1 MSRKQIPSPQ
11 KKAQTKPS
19 GRSEELDEIIDRMP
33 MAFGK
38 WVALAVIVFAAL
50 FLLFG
55 WIIKYPDMV
64 TGQIKI
70 NAQNPTIRLVANSTG
85 NLLLLSHKAQE
96 EVKKG
101 EYIAVVQNP
110 ASTEYVQKI
119 ADIMGKISMEDVQL
133 PTFRDSFPD
142 KMSLGEINSQYYA
155 FLAALKAWCDYMSRN
170 VYEKQKDNIA
180 AGIQW
185 KKEIVG
191 EAEEARKAAK
201 DRMDVAQKWLKRYT
215 SLDRQQIATYEYET
229 DQVKNNYLTT
239 VQEVQ
244 NINREISSTRM
255 QITEAYHQLEQLEI
269 EQKEKERNLQVEL
282 LSTYQSL
289 RSNIA
294 AWEQKYVLKA
304 PFDGRV
310 EFLKFIADGQFVE
323 AGESIFGIIPK
334 ENHIYG
340 QVLLPASGAGK
351 VKQNSKVVIKLEN
364 YPYMEYGYIEG
375 YVSSI
380 SLVTQTQKT
389 EKSTVETYLINV
401 ELPNGLTTN
410 YEEVL
415 DFKYELGGTAD
426 MIVKDRRLI
435 ERLFDNLRY
444 RTK

>member
-1 MSRKQIPSPQ
+1 MSRKQTPSLQ

-110 ASTEYVQKI
+110 AATEDVQKI

-185 KKEIVG
+185 KKEIVD

-229 DQVKNNYLTT
+229 DQV
-239 VQEVQ
+239 
-244 NINREISSTRM
+244 R
-255 QITEAYHQLEQLEI
+255 
-269 EQKEKERNLQVEL
+269 
-282 LSTYQSL
+282 
-289 RSNIA
+289 
-294 AWEQKYVLKA
+294 
-304 PFDGRV
+304 
-310 EFLKFIADGQFVE
+310 
-323 AGESIFGIIPK
+323 II
-334 ENHIYG
+334 I
-340 QVLLPASGAGK
+340 
-351 VKQNSKVVIKLEN
+351 
-364 YPYMEYGYIEG
+364 
-375 YVSSI
+375 
-380 SLVTQTQKT
+380 
-389 EKSTVETYLINV
+389 
-401 ELPNGLTTN
+401 
-410 YEEVL
+410 
-415 DFKYELGGTAD
+415 
-426 MIVKDRRLI
+426 
-435 ERLFDNLRY
+435 
-444 RTK
+444 

>member
-1 MSRKQIPSPQ
+1 MCNYQH
-11 KKAQTKPS
+11 
-19 GRSEELDEIIDRMP
+19 SE
-33 MAFGK
+33 
-38 WVALAVIVFAAL
+38 
-50 FLLFG
+50 
-55 WIIKYPDMV
+55 
-64 TGQIKI
+64 
-70 NAQNPTIRLVANSTG
+70 
-85 NLLLLSHKAQE
+85 
-96 EVKKG
+96 
-101 EYIAVVQNP
+101 
-110 ASTEYVQKI
+110 
-119 ADIMGKISMEDVQL
+119 
-133 PTFRDSFPD
+133 

>member
-1 MSRKQIPSPQ
+1 
-11 KKAQTKPS
+11 
-19 GRSEELDEIIDRMP
+19 
-33 MAFGK
+33 
-38 WVALAVIVFAAL
+38 
-50 FLLFG
+50 
-55 WIIKYPDMV
+55 
-64 TGQIKI
+64 
-70 NAQNPTIRLVANSTG
+70 
-85 NLLLLSHKAQE
+85 
-96 EVKKG
+96 
-101 EYIAVVQNP
+101 
-110 ASTEYVQKI
+110 
-119 ADIMGKISMEDVQL
+119 MGKISMEDVQL

-185 KKEIVG
+185 KKEIVD

-255 QITEAYHQLEQLEI
+255 QITEAYHQLEQLKI

>member
-1 MSRKQIPSPQ
+1 M
-11 KKAQTKPS
+11 
-19 GRSEELDEIIDRMP
+19 
-33 MAFGK
+33 
-38 WVALAVIVFAAL
+38 
-50 FLLFG
+50 
-55 WIIKYPDMV
+55 
-64 TGQIKI
+64 
-70 NAQNPTIRLVANSTG
+70 
-85 NLLLLSHKAQE
+85 
-96 EVKKG
+96 
-101 EYIAVVQNP
+101 QNP
-110 ASTEYVQKI
+110 ASTEDVQKI

>member
-1 MSRKQIPSPQ
+1 
-11 KKAQTKPS
+11 
-19 GRSEELDEIIDRMP
+19 
-33 MAFGK
+33 
-38 WVALAVIVFAAL
+38 
-50 FLLFG
+50 
-55 WIIKYPDMV
+55 
-64 TGQIKI
+64 
-70 NAQNPTIRLVANSTG
+70 
-85 NLLLLSHKAQE
+85 
-96 EVKKG
+96 
-101 EYIAVVQNP
+101 
-110 ASTEYVQKI
+110 
-119 ADIMGKISMEDVQL
+119 MEDVQL

-185 KKEIVG
+185 KKEIVD

-255 QITEAYHQLEQLEI
+255 QITEAYHQLEQLKI

-351 VKQNSKVVIKLEN
+351 VKQDSKVVIKLEN

>member
-1 MSRKQIPSPQ
+1 
-11 KKAQTKPS
+11 
-19 GRSEELDEIIDRMP
+19 
-33 MAFGK
+33 
-38 WVALAVIVFAAL
+38 
-50 FLLFG
+50 
-55 WIIKYPDMV
+55 
-64 TGQIKI
+64 
-70 NAQNPTIRLVANSTG
+70 
-85 NLLLLSHKAQE
+85 
-96 EVKKG
+96 
-101 EYIAVVQNP
+101 
-110 ASTEYVQKI
+110 
-119 ADIMGKISMEDVQL
+119 
-133 PTFRDSFPD
+133 
-142 KMSLGEINSQYYA
+142 
-155 FLAALKAWCDYMSRN
+155 MSRN

-191 EAEEARKAAK
+191 EAEEARKASK

>member
-1 MSRKQIPSPQ
+1 MSRKQTPSLQ

-110 ASTEYVQKI
+110 AATEDVQKI

-170 VYEKQKDNIA
+170 VYEKQKHNIA

-185 KKEIVG
+185 KKEIVD

-255 QITEAYHQLEQLEI
+255 QITEAYHQLEQLKI

-340 QVLLPASGAGK
+340 
-351 VKQNSKVVIKLEN
+351 
-364 YPYMEYGYIEG
+364 
-375 YVSSI
+375 
-380 SLVTQTQKT
+380 
-389 EKSTVETYLINV
+389 
-401 ELPNGLTTN
+401 
-410 YEEVL
+410 
-415 DFKYELGGTAD
+415 
-426 MIVKDRRLI
+426 
-435 ERLFDNLRY
+435 
-444 RTK
+444 

>member
-1 MSRKQIPSPQ
+1 M
-11 KKAQTKPS
+11 
-19 GRSEELDEIIDRMP
+19 
-33 MAFGK
+33 
-38 WVALAVIVFAAL
+38 
-50 FLLFG
+50 
-55 WIIKYPDMV
+55 
-64 TGQIKI
+64 
-70 NAQNPTIRLVANSTG
+70 
-85 NLLLLSHKAQE
+85 LLLSHKAQE

-110 ASTEYVQKI
+110 AATEDVQKI

-185 KKEIVG
+185 KKEIVD

-255 QITEAYHQLEQLEI
+255 QITEAYHQLEQLKI

>member
-1 MSRKQIPSPQ
+1 MCNYQH
-11 KKAQTKPS
+11 
-19 GRSEELDEIIDRMP
+19 SET
-33 MAFGK
+33 AF
-38 WVALAVIVFAAL
+38 
-50 FLLFG
+50 
-55 WIIKYPDMV
+55 
-64 TGQIKI
+64 
-70 NAQNPTIRLVANSTG
+70 
-85 NLLLLSHKAQE
+85 
-96 EVKKG
+96 
-101 EYIAVVQNP
+101 
-110 ASTEYVQKI
+110 
-119 ADIMGKISMEDVQL
+119 
-133 PTFRDSFPD
+133 
-142 KMSLGEINSQYYA
+142 GEINSQYYA

-185 KKEIVG
+185 KKEIVD

-255 QITEAYHQLEQLEI
+255 QITEAYHQLEQLKI

>member
-1 MSRKQIPSPQ
+1 M
-11 KKAQTKPS
+11 
-19 GRSEELDEIIDRMP
+19 
-33 MAFGK
+33 
-38 WVALAVIVFAAL
+38 
-50 FLLFG
+50 
-55 WIIKYPDMV
+55 
-64 TGQIKI
+64 
-70 NAQNPTIRLVANSTG
+70 
-85 NLLLLSHKAQE
+85 
-96 EVKKG
+96 KKG

-110 ASTEYVQKI
+110 ASTEDVQKI

-351 VKQNSKVVIKLEN
+351 VKQNSKVVIELEN

>member
-1 MSRKQIPSPQ
+1 
-11 KKAQTKPS
+11 
-19 GRSEELDEIIDRMP
+19 
-33 MAFGK
+33 
-38 WVALAVIVFAAL
+38 
-50 FLLFG
+50 
-55 WIIKYPDMV
+55 
-64 TGQIKI
+64 
-70 NAQNPTIRLVANSTG
+70 
-85 NLLLLSHKAQE
+85 
-96 EVKKG
+96 
-101 EYIAVVQNP
+101 
-110 ASTEYVQKI
+110 
-119 ADIMGKISMEDVQL
+119 MEDVQL

-185 KKEIVG
+185 KKEIVD

-255 QITEAYHQLEQLEI
+255 QITEAYHQLEQLKI